1 MKKELTF
8 KNSRSVCM
16 ATELQRYDH
25 IREDEDWYRELKM
38 DSLLRVKTWL
48 EEEIKYR
55 AGINFMKN
63 LDEKNF

>member
-8 KNSRSVCM
+8 KNSRSACI

-38 DSLLRVKTWL
+38 ESLLRVKSLL
-48 EEEIKYR
+48 EDEIKYR

-63 LDEKNF
+63 LDEKN

>member
-1 MKKELTF
+1 
-8 KNSRSVCM
+8 M

-38 DSLLRVKTWL
+38 QSLLRVKSLL

-63 LDEKNF
+63 LESEEKKEDKKK

>member
-8 KNSRSVCM
+8 KNSRTASI
-16 ATELQRYDH
+16 AIELQRYDR

-38 DSLLRVKTWL
+38 ESLLRVKTWL

-55 AGINFMKN
+55 AGVNFMKN
-63 LDEKNF
+63 LDEKDQ

>member
-1 MKKELTF
+1 
-8 KNSRSVCM
+8 M

-25 IREDEDWYRELKM
+25 IREDEDWYRDLKM
-38 DSLLRVKTWL
+38 ESLLRVKTWL

-63 LDEKNF
+63 LDEKN